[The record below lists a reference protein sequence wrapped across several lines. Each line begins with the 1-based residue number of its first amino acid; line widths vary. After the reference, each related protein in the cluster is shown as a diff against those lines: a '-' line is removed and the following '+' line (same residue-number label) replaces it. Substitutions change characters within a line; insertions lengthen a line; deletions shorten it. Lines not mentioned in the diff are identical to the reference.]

1 MQTSPRWWLRNRLC
15 SPVWVTRPS
24 SSVRWDGKIFEI
36 AQKIFAPST
45 LQVHASPHAEVV
57 WYRGTLV
64 LEPDNRM
71 YREDVGTRRSLV
83 IHHVRE
89 EEFSVYR

>member
-1 MQTSPRWWLRNRLC
+1 M
-15 SPVWVTRPS
+15 
-24 SSVRWDGKIFEI
+24 
-36 AQKIFAPST
+36 
-45 LQVHASPHAEVV
+45 HASPHAEVV

-71 YREDVGTRRSLV
+71 YREDVGNRRSLV